1 MSEDKL
7 KVLFITPYFR
17 PYIGG
22 IERAIE
28 QLSYALL
35 NTKTVAKI
43 GVLTTKYSFPRIPHP
58 EWSDQETTSGHIS
71 IFRLNGHPK
80 HALPIYSCPLV
91 WFSPFKI
98 KQYLEAFEPDVIH
111 LVGDGWFWGNLWTWF
126 YFRKKSTFIFTPS
139 YHPLPLRKSWLKI
152 INSILS
158 RLVDKVVPLTE
169 TEATY
174 LQKDYH
180 VPISKQQ
187 VIAWGATSLSYFTE
201 PPSDDNS
208 LLKIVSVGRLGKHK
222 GQRWLLDVYR
232 KAIPSFN
239 RPTNLILVGGDEGQK
254 DFLQKIV
261 VQHNIVD
268 RVIFTGE
275 LEDSKLSEIY
285 WSSDIFALFSQYEA
299 FGLVFL
305 EAMLS
310 KLPVLTHDVGSIKE
324 ILKCGAVISD
334 AFDETAAISS
344 LIKLVNDNEYR
355 IALGQQAYNYAK
367 SNFSWES
374 IAAEYLYIYKS

>member
-1 MSEDKL
+1 MGEDKL

-35 NTKTVAKI
+35 KTKPVVKI
-43 GVLTTKYSFPRIPHP
+43 GVLTTKYSFPRIPHS
-58 EWSDQETTSGHIS
+58 EWPDQEKTSRDIS
-71 IFRLNGHPK
+71 IFRLTGYPK

-111 LVGDGWFWGNLWTWF
+111 FVGDGWFWGNFWTWF
-126 YFRKKSTFIFTPS
+126 YFRKKATFIFTPS
-139 YHPLPLRKSWLKI
+139 YHPLPLRKSWLKV
-152 INSILS
+152 INSVLS

-180 VPISKQQ
+180 VPRSKQQ
-187 VIAWGATSLSYFTE
+187 VIAWGATSLCY
-201 PPSDDNS
+201 PIKQPLDNHS

-222 GQRWLLDVYR
+222 GQRWLLEVYR

-254 DFLQKIV
+254 DLLQKIV

-268 RVIFTGE
+268 QVMFTGE

-285 WSSDIFALFSQYEA
+285 SSSDIFALFSQYEA

-324 ILKCGAVISD
+324 ILKSGAIISPP
-334 AFDETAAISS
+334 FDENAAVKS
-344 LIKLVNDNEYR
+344 LISLVNDNEFR

-374 IAAEYLYIYKS
+374 IASEYLSIYKS